1 MLTNKSKN
9 NFQNKRFISP
19 MPNNYRINNEDDESL
34 NMNLNQSN
42 RKKSNMQSYRDL
54 INSYSVERKKYN
66 NLYENKSRAIPTL
79 NLQHLYLKNQENY
92 DRFMKNKAYKKGLKL
107 EGNKEF
113 EGIPVEQYLNEI
125 ETYRENIN
133 ELIKHNDWYYSYPDE
148 NTNNENKM
156 KLTPL
161 PSKSRLLMNTN
172 KEKKD
177 FNFAERNAVMMRRVE
192 YTHSLIT
199 DSDKIEKKRKLDRE
213 REKIYLIMKSA
224 VLTIEDWWIDRLKKK
239 KEREEQ
245 LKKIIENNRD
255 TLNNFFNNL
264 ENIYYMKNKNDEKRN
279 LMIEFFRR
287 LLKIKE
293 KYEKKKKL
301 VNNNLK
307 IQNLDRDNDEPEI
320 LRP

>member
-1 MLTNKSKN
+1 MLKNKSKN

-34 NMNLNQSN
+34 NMNLNQTN

-199 DSDKIEKKRKLDRE
+199 KEKQRDDKNKLDQE
-213 REKIYLIMKSA
+213 RKKIYLIMKSA
-224 VLTIEDWWIDRLKKK
+224 ILTIENWWVSILEKRKENEEKLNQFIEKNNKNIENLVNTLETIFNKKNRKDESVK
-239 KEREEQ
+239 KF
-245 LKKIIENNRD
+245 IIEFYRKLFKNNQ
-255 TLNNFFNNL
+255 
-264 ENIYYMKNKNDEKRN
+264 
-279 LMIEFFRR
+279 
-287 LLKIKE
+287 
-293 KYEKKKKL
+293 KYEKKIEKNK
-301 VNNNLK
+301 
-307 IQNLDRDNDEPEI
+307 
-320 LRP
+320 